1 MDELPVGVRAAMAM
15 ANGNRP
21 TMTAEVVAVEEVQE
35 KSVFVVKVSTAH
47 DSYNSYNVRR
57 RYRQFDAL
65 HAVLKLGYRN
75 LPELPGKGGMS
86 GGRGDQKFIDKRR
99 DGLSAYLRAL
109 IADPVL
115 AGCDDVRSFLEFG
128 SAEQLMGKLHEKDL
142 MVNVLVGEK
151 DKAHEQLRK
160 RLAEVRTSLPY
171 SSPGHLGKT
180 PRQDTPPY
188 SPPPYSPPPYSPP
201 PYSPVTAGGGERE

>member
-1 MDELPVGVRAAMAM
+1 M
-15 ANGNRP
+15 
-21 TMTAEVVAVEEVQE
+21 
-35 KSVFVVKVSTAH
+35 
-47 DSYNSYNVRR
+47 
-57 RYRQFDAL
+57 
-65 HAVLKLGYRN
+65 
-75 LPELPGKGGMS
+75 
-86 GGRGDQKFIDKRR
+86 
-99 DGLSAYLRAL
+99 
-109 IADPVL
+109 
-115 AGCDDVRSFLEFG
+115 RSFLEFG

-180 PRQDTPPY
+180 HRPTPHRPT
-188 SPPPYSPPPYSPP
+188 PHHPTPHH